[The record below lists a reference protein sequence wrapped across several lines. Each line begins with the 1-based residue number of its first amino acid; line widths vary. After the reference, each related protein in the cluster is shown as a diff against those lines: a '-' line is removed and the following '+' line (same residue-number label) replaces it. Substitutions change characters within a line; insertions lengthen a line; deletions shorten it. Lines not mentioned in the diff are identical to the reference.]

1 VSTRQRPRSRSGRRL
16 RPARIIAGVLAGAV
30 LAASAVGYAA
40 STRYFGKVEQVSV
53 FADLG
58 DRPEPVD
65 GAAEALN
72 VLLVASD
79 DRTGLSHKERK
90 KLAVGQDDYG
100 RHTDTMMLL
109 HIAEGSDHVTAM
121 SLPRD
126 SLVTIPE
133 YVGDDGKTRTA
144 HQAKLNAAFG
154 EGGGAL
160 LVRTIEDA
168 TDIRI
173 NHYLEVDFEGFLNI
187 VDALGGVEVCL
198 SDAAVDPKAG
208 LDLPAG
214 RQTVDGPQALAYV
227 RTRSLDATADIG
239 RIQRQQKFL
248 AAMVQKATSAGTLL
262 NPLAFDRLAS
272 AAAESLTTDETLDA
286 AGLMKLAQ
294 RMRGVDPKS
303 ITFLT
308 VPVADYNY
316 RVDALGSTL
325 LWDDA
330 QADALFAKIRA
341 DEPLVDPAAP
351 KVSVSPEAI
360 TVQVL
365 NAAGV
370 PGLAT
375 TAQDDLV
382 GMGFVA
388 AGDPGNAKQADATTT
403 VIKYDPE
410 WDVSVKTLAAAL
422 PYATLQE
429 SPGLG
434 STMKVLIGSDYDGVT
449 AVKVEQSGAAGERVR
464 SADED
469 ICD

>member
-1 VSTRQRPRSRSGRRL
+1 
-16 RPARIIAGVLAGAV
+16 
-30 LAASAVGYAA
+30 
-40 STRYFGKVEQVSV
+40 
-53 FADLG
+53 
-58 DRPEPVD
+58 
-65 GAAEALN
+65 
-72 VLLVASD
+72 
-79 DRTGLSHKERK
+79 
-90 KLAVGQDDYG
+90 
-100 RHTDTMMLL
+100 
-109 HIAEGSDHVTAM
+109 M

-133 YVGDDGKTRTA
+133 YVGTDGTTLAAR
-144 HQAKLNAAFG
+144 QAKLNAAFA

-198 SDAAVDPKAG
+198 PEAAVDPKAG

-286 AGLMKLAQ
+286 AGLMNLAQ

-303 ITFLT
+303 VTFLT

-325 LWDDA
+325 LWDEV
-330 QADALFAKIRA
+330 QAEALFAKIRA

-351 KVSVSPEAI
+351 KV
-360 TVQVL
+360 TVLPGGHHGPGAQCRRRARTGHHRAGRPGGHGVRRGRRAGQRQAVGRDDHRHQVRP
-365 NAAGV
+365 GV
-370 PGLAT
+370 GR
-375 TAQDDLV
+375 V
-382 GMGFVA
+382 GQ
-388 AGDPGNAKQADATTT
+388 DPGRGPAVRHAGGVTGPRRHHEGPDRVRLRRGHGREGAAVRRCRGSASAPRTRTSATEPHCSRQRP
-403 VIKYDPE
+403 DRRSRP
-410 WDVSVKTLAAAL
+410 AAL
-422 PYATLQE
+422 PWA
-429 SPGLG
+429 
-434 STMKVLIGSDYDGVT
+434 
-449 AVKVEQSGAAGERVR
+449 GAGRR
-464 SADED
+464 
-469 ICD
+469 